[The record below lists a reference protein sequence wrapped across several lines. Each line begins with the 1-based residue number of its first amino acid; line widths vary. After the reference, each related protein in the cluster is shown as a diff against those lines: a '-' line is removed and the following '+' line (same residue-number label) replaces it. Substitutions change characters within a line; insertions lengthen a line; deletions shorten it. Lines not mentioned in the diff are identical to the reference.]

1 MDATPVSAR
10 CKSQCAQD
18 QAINHITDDIAYGS
32 DKQGNAPD
40 DLVTKIMTTAY
51 PETGETFGTEEKA
64 DQVTICFFKGH
75 ETSASA
81 LAWALYLM
89 VRFPEWQLKAANE
102 AQILTSGLFW
112 LISKLRIL
120 RDVFRETL

>member
-1 MDATPVSAR
+1 MDP
-10 CKSQCAQD
+10 
-18 QAINHITDDIAYGS
+18 INT
-32 DKQGNAPD
+32 GNAPD
-40 DLVTKIMTTAY
+40 DLVTKIMTTAD
-51 PETGETFGTEEKA
+51 PETGETFGTEEKV
-64 DQVTICFFKGH
+64 DQVTIFFFTGH

-112 LISKLRIL
+112 LISRLRIL
-120 RDVFRETL
+120 